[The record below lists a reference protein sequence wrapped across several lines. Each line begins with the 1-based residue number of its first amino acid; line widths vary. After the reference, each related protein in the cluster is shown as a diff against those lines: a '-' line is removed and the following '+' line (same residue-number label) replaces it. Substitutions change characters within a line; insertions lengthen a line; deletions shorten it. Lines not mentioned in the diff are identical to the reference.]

1 MSRWNEKQL
10 ELYTYDHLDKLAEAI
25 FPDVEEFVPGYKPP
39 CRLLGSQTETS
50 VGVIDALMLFENV
63 LYIVEFKSVK
73 ATERSL
79 GQLQRYRSVVG
90 RISADSMISKYNLP
104 TKLYHDIT
112 KDFLSNIEL
121 MLIAPDF
128 SKEAMLGA
136 DICIQAEEEYGEFYY
151 EMVAD
156 QSRQMGQ
163 DFHLEKIVSPYLHV
177 LIDEHVERLKS
188 REHQILSWSAKQTAG
203 FNN

>member
-1 MSRWNEKQL
+1 MSSWNEKQL

-25 FPDVEEFVPGYKPP
+25 FPDIEEFAPGYKPP
-39 CRLLGSQTETS
+39 CRLLESQIETS
-50 VGVIDALMLFENV
+50 VGIIDALMLFENV

-79 GQLQRYRSVVG
+79 GQLQRYRSVIS
-90 RISADSMISKYNLP
+90 RISIDSMISKHELPHNL
-104 TKLYHDIT
+104 YYDIT
-112 KDFLSNIEL
+112 IDFQTNIEL

-136 DICIQAEEEYGEFYY
+136 DICIQARRECEEFHY
-151 EMVAD
+151 EAV
-156 QSRQMGQ
+156 SNHYEHLRRN
-163 DFHLEKIVSPYLHV
+163 FHLEKIVSPYLNV
-177 LIDEHVERLKS
+177 LIDEHTERLKS
-188 REHQILSWSAKQTAG
+188 REHQVLSWSAKQTAK